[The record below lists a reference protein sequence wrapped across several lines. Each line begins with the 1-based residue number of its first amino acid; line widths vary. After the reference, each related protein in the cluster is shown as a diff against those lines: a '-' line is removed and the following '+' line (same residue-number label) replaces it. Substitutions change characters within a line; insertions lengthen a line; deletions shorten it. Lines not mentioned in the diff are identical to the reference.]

1 MWGYPPPSL
10 DSILETTSYGFQ
22 WHVNRAL
29 LACETYQILSAFL
42 PAASLAWNC
51 LFTLLV
57 TSGFCKNVI
66 CSEKLSPLAPS
77 KVDALLIATLQSFV
91 MAPFV
96 SFLLSTTMN
105 NYLFICWFVP
115 CMSLP
120 LNCRLSESRNP
131 VSQAHRFGCTNEQWA
146 KGRDP
151 PLKELLCF
159 RGWANTSFTSSFSCP
174 TSIVRWL
181 LLLSFYRRGNWV
193 SKRSRLMP
201 EVTHWPRRRATFRTW
216 TFSHLFSTTAASLLR
231 QGCLGLSPN
240 PPPFLLVFVK
250 FTGIA
255 HLKFQE
261 CGIQPKQWTGKEYF
275 IPSFSKCWAGV

>member
-10 DSILETTSYGFQ
+10 DSSLETTSYGFW

-51 LFTLLV
+51 LFTLLI

-66 CSEKLSPLAPS
+66 SSEKLSPLAPS

-105 NYLFICWFVP
+105 NYLFICWFVS

-131 VSQAHRFGCTNEQWA
+131 LCPKHTGLVAQMNNE
-146 KGRDP
+146 
-151 PLKELLCF
+151 
-159 RGWANTSFTSSFSCP
+159 
-174 TSIVRWL
+174 
-181 LLLSFYRRGNWV
+181 
-193 SKRSRLMP
+193 
-201 EVTHWPRRRATFRTW
+201 
-216 TFSHLFSTTAASLLR
+216 LR
-231 QGCLGLSPN
+231 EG
-240 PPPFLLVFVK
+240 
-250 FTGIA
+250 A
-255 HLKFQE
+255 HLWKYS
-261 CGIQPKQWTGKEYF
+261 CV
-275 IPSFSKCWAGV
+275 SWAELILHLHGHLVVPRQ